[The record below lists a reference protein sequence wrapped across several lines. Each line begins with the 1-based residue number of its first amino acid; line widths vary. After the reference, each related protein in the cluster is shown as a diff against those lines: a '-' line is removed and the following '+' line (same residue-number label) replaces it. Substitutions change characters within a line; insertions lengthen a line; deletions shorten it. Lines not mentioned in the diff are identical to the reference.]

1 MCQLYGPAQGEV
13 EMNFHSL
20 LFIYRVHRLCLLV
33 IFYTPSPSS
42 FCHPQRVLVF
52 WWPHC
57 HAASQMVNI
66 HTQSEGHPCVGS
78 HDRGTLLISSG
89 TTGDYRSYLP
99 HVTYTYPH
107 KHMWGGQMHKSL
119 CTCTYISLVIIRHD
133 NEEAWRIEDLTIH
146 IIVGLVI
153 Y

>member
-33 IFYTPSPSS
+33 IFYTPSPS
-42 FCHPQRVLVF
+42 FCHPQSVLVF
-52 WWPHC
+52 WWPRC

-66 HTQSEGHPCVGS
+66 HTQREGHPCVGS

-99 HVTYTYPH
+99 HATHTHPQTHVGWTNAQALV
-107 KHMWGGQMHKSL
+107 HMYRHFSL
-119 CTCTYISLVIIRHD
+119 IIRHK
-133 NEEAWRIEDLTIH
+133 I
-146 IIVGLVI
+146 
-153 Y
+153 